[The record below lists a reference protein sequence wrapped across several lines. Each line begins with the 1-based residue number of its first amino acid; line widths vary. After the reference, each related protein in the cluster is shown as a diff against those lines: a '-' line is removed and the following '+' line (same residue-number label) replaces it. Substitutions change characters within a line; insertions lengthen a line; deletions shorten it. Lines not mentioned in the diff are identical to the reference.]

1 MKNRLIY
8 LTLVFTL
15 LISSQSIGQST
26 ESNEAGSWYTMTN
39 KFQITDD
46 IYFLNVAQL
55 RQVEFID
62 HTRIWLLMPTI
73 NYKPTSNVIVGAGYA
88 YLDFLQE
95 GIRPPTLD
103 FEHRAVEHITLLSK
117 FGNIKMNQRFMFE
130 QRWKTNLNHETSY
143 ANRFR
148 YRINLDAKLIPLSNN
163 KYILGRLSEELRMR
177 FKSGFNAPEFDQNNF
192 MALLGYELLPNS
204 KIYMGYGRNLYQ
216 SGNGSYW
223 GDHLLHV
230 WFNYDFDLRKK
241 K

>member
-1 MKNRLIY
+1 MTKKLTF
-8 LTLVFTL
+8 LTLVLTI
-15 LISSQSIGQST
+15 LISVQSFGQVT
-26 ESNEAGSWYTMTN
+26 ESNEPGSWFTMTN
-39 KFQITDD
+39 KFQLSDNW
-46 IYFLNVAQL
+46 YFLSVAQL

-62 HTRIWLLMPTI
+62 NTRIWLLMPTI
-73 NYKPTSNVIVGAGYA
+73 NYKPTSNIIVGAGYA

-95 GIRPPTLD
+95 GIRPPTLN

-117 FGNIKMNQRFMFE
+117 FGKVKMNQRFMFE
-130 QRWKTNLNHETSY
+130 QRWKTNLDHVTTY

-148 YRINLDAKLIPLSNN
+148 YRINLDFNLIPLNNN

-177 FKSGFNAPEFDQNNF
+177 FKSGYNAPEFDQNNF
-192 MALLGYELLPNS
+192 MAMLGYQLWDNS
-204 KIYMGYGRNLYQ
+204 KIYAGYGRNLYQ

-223 GDHLLHV
+223 GDNLLHV